1 MKWKD
6 KSVGSHPRHLCS
18 SKSRMRSF
26 GPSGAAAWGQPSLW
40 SGRQMNLGSAEGQGT
55 LAGEMWWS
63 AEPHETEASFRL
75 ASPGSRCC
83 LPFPVLTLQWPGL
96 EPGAGSLWR
105 TSSSQVAAGS
115 HQGTIT
121 HSLAPSTPL
130 SSPGHTGKV
139 PLVHSCIQYNMPGCL
154 GSGNAVVNKASVLK
168 ELIFYS
174 KSGCVVERQTINQ

>member
-63 AEPHETEASFRL
+63 AEPHETKASFRL

-83 LPFPVLTLQWPGL
+83 LPFPALTLQWPGL
-96 EPGAGSLWR
+96 EPGARSQEPLTNQQLPSGCR
-105 TSSSQVAAGS
+105 VTSGDN
-115 HQGTIT
+115 
-121 HSLAPSTPL
+121 HSLLGPSTPL

-154 GSGNAVVNKASVLK
+154 GSGNAVVNKAPVLK
-168 ELIFYS
+168 
-174 KSGCVVERQTINQ
+174 